1 MPRGRTHEV
10 RARLRAGGLHTV
22 CEKARCPNA
31 GECFG
36 SGTATF
42 LILGDVCTRDCSFC
56 AVKHGAPAAPDPG
69 EPSRV
74 AEEAKRLGLCHV
86 VITSVTRDDL
96 PDGGAAQF
104 AACVHAVREAIP
116 KATVEVL
123 VPDFGGNADS
133 LAEVLRARPDVLNHN
148 IETVRRLYPRVR
160 PQAVYDRSLELLSR
174 AASFARLLPPTAYR
188 LPPVVV
194 KSGLMVGLGETR
206 GEINACL
213 RDLRAAGVSVL
224 TIGQY
229 LRPRRDNVEVARYYT
244 PAEFDEL
251 AAEAR
256 DLGFGRVLS
265 GPLVRSSYHAAE
277 TLGRP

>member
-1 MPRGRTHEV
+1 
-10 RARLRAGGLHTV
+10 
-22 CEKARCPNA
+22 
-31 GECFG
+31 
-36 SGTATF
+36 
-42 LILGDVCTRDCSFC
+42 
-56 AVKHGAPAAPDPG
+56 
-69 EPSRV
+69 
-74 AEEAKRLGLCHV
+74 V